1 MKELSLSLARQVSIF
16 QIIEILEICIKRGI
30 IKCLHTNL
38 LLQMKWPQYPM
49 KWNIM
54 LVIDWMLQ
62 FPTLHFIIDTQATQE
77 TQAYHKKTQGN
88 ISVLKIQTQQETTK
102 LKLKKF

>member
-1 MKELSLSLARQVSIF
+1 
-16 QIIEILEICIKRGI
+16 
-30 IKCLHTNL
+30 
-38 LLQMKWPQYPM
+38 
-49 KWNIM
+49 M

-77 TQAYHKKTQGN
+77 TQAYQKKTQGN

-102 LKLKKF
+102 LKL